1 MLYNNK
7 QEIYTMKKLNRKDL
21 VELVAEEG
29 HLSKK
34 EARQA
39 VDIIFD
45 HIADALIE
53 GQEVNITN
61 FGVFEPKVRKQRDGT
76 DPKSH
81 ERIVIKE
88 KRSVTFRLSKQL
100 KGNINN

>member
-29 HLSKK
+29 HLSKR

>member
-1 MLYNNK
+1 MN
-7 QEIYTMKKLNRKDL
+7 KLNRKDL
-21 VELVAEEG
+21 VELVSEEG

-34 EARQA
+34 EARTA
-39 VDIIFD
+39 VDIVFD
-45 HIADALIE
+45 HISEALVN

-61 FGVFEPKVRKQRDGT
+61 FGVFSPKERKQREGT

-81 ERIVIKE
+81 KRITIKK

-100 KGNINN
+100 KGDINC

>member
-1 MLYNNK
+1 MN
-7 QEIYTMKKLNRKDL
+7 KLNRKDL
-21 VELVAEEG
+21 VELVSEEG

-34 EARQA
+34 EARTA
-39 VDIIFD
+39 VDIVFD
-45 HIADALIE
+45 HIAEALVN

-61 FGVFEPKVRKQRDGT
+61 FGVFSPKERKQREGT

-81 ERIVIKE
+81 KRIVIKK

-100 KGNINN
+100 KGDINQ

>member
-1 MLYNNK
+1 
-7 QEIYTMKKLNRKDL
+7 MKKLNRKDL
-21 VELVAEEG
+21 VEIVSEEG

-34 EARQA
+34 EARTA
-39 VDIIFD
+39 VDIVFD
-45 HIADALIE
+45 HIAEALVN

-61 FGVFEPKVRKQRDGT
+61 FGVFSPKERKQREGT

-81 ERIVIKE
+81 KRITIKK

-100 KGNINN
+100 KGDINH

>member
-1 MLYNNK
+1 
-7 QEIYTMKKLNRKDL
+7 MKKLNRKDL
-21 VELVAEEG
+21 VDLVAEEG

-61 FGVFEPKVRKQRDGT
+61 FGVFTPLQTILFVGYCRNIT
-76 DPKSH
+76 H
-81 ERIVIKE
+81 NIV
-88 KRSVTFRLSKQL
+88 VAVVV
-100 KGNINN
+100 